1 MNRTFSRLRVH
12 RSSVTSS
19 AARCSHPGTR
29 WDFLLWDGVPSQA
42 MGEKCGSISGL
53 VNGAIAG

>member
-1 MNRTFSRLRVH
+1 MIFSW
-12 RSSVTSS
+12 
-19 AARCSHPGTR
+19 G
-29 WDFLLWDGVPSQA
+29 GVPSQA